1 MTESDI
7 LLTVAELAVAFAG
20 FASLAGILGQRRS
33 SDSVNVNTVRLQAML
48 ESALVVFVFALLPF
62 LPELFGFSETAA
74 FRIAAVGFVTI
85 NLIRLVAFARGFSKF
100 REGGIIMK
108 WTVVVV
114 SMQVTSILA
123 LLAVSIDVVG
133 EHTAAAYILA
143 LFLILF
149 ASGVFFLRLA
159 VGLLA
164 SQSDSS

>member
-1 MTESDI
+1 M
-7 LLTVAELAVAFAG
+7 G
-20 FASLAGILGQRRS
+20 GPRLGERS
-33 SDSVNVNTVRLQAML
+33 
-48 ESALVVFVFALLPF
+48 
-62 LPELFGFSETAA
+62 
-74 FRIAAVGFVTI
+74 
-85 NLIRLVAFARGFSKF
+85 
-100 REGGIIMK
+100 
-108 WTVVVV
+108 VV